1 MSTSSG
7 TSRHVQRNTR
17 SKLRLERFLR
27 GVERSEPSRN
37 YYIDRTER
45 GKLLLTFF
53 LITLC
58 SGSRCHIQ
66 LLHRGGSVWG
76 AKTLFLSF
84 FFLLTIDSASDKNFK
99 WRKRNRT

>member
-1 MSTSSG
+1 MGASSG
-7 TSRHVQRNTR
+7 TSRQVQRNTR

-27 GVERSEPSRN
+27 GAERSEPSWN

-66 LLHRGGSVWG
+66 LLHRGGSVWS
-76 AKTLFLSF
+76 AKSLFLCLVF
-84 FFLLTIDSASDKNFK
+84 YFLLTIDSANDKK
-99 WRKRNRT
+99 LK